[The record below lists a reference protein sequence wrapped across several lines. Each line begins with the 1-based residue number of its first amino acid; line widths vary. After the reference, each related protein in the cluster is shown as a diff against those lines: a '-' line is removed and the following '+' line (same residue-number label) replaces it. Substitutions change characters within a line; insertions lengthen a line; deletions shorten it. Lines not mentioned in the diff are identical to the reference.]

1 MKVILLQNVKGVGQ
15 KGQIKEVSEGYARNM
30 LIPQGLAKN
39 ATESTLK
46 EVRNTALNKEKQ
58 KTALEQKIKA
68 EFDTISGADITV
80 SVSSNGQGSL
90 FAKFEEKN
98 LVEALH
104 KEGYMHIE
112 TKHITLPESPIKHI
126 GTYTVQLREG
136 KMKTEFTCELKT
148 KNTS

>member
-58 KTALEQKIKA
+58 KTAREQKIKI
-68 EFDTISGADITV
+68 EFDKISGTHITV
-80 SVSSNGQGSL
+80 SVSSNEQGSL

-98 LVEALH
+98 LVEVLNR
-104 KEGYMHIE
+104 EGYTHIVVQ
-112 TKHITLPESPIKHI
+112 HITLPQSPIKHT
-126 GTYTVQLREG
+126 GTYNVQLRDG
-136 KMKTEFTCELKT
+136 KMKSEFTCELKT
-148 KNTS
+148 KNT